1 MDRVSDYLKQGGKET
16 ELKTDI
22 VACKFSAILIL
33 QKLSSLT
40 IECVKTWKLKIA
52 LQFQPIHHFYQE
64 TWIMGVMSV

>member
-22 VACKFSAILIL
+22 VACKFSTILIL

-40 IECVKTWKLKIA
+40 IECVKT
-52 LQFQPIHHFYQE
+52 
-64 TWIMGVMSV
+64 